1 MGINRWVVICDSSVS
16 PTSVYLPT
24 YMFMYIWLYS
34 VIKKIHALWNWKC
47 ESPSSQC
54 VFCKYF
60 YIFYTLDTL
69 FFVTTCYVSQFVLD
83 QYLYLTD
90 VCVVDG
96 SSLYDRVNMNKR
108 MAVESKSGMWIT
120 FIILS
125 YSRWRIFKFLNKSEC
140 FYSKRDLSWTFTEHK
155 WPLVARERPRG
166 SIFIHRDPSSEH

>member
-1 MGINRWVVICDSSVS
+1 MSSNLRFVCIS
-16 PTSVYLPT
+16 YVRIFTNIYVYV
-24 YMFMYIWLYS
+24 YMIIWLYS
-34 VIKKIHALWNWKC
+34 VIKKNTRAMKLKMRVSIQPMC
-47 ESPSSQC
+47 
-54 VFCKYF
+54 FCKYF

-125 YSRWRIFKFLNKSEC
+125 YSRWRIFKFLNKSAC
-140 FYSKRDLSWTFTEHK
+140 FYSKRDLS
-155 WPLVARERPRG
+155 
-166 SIFIHRDPSSEH
+166 